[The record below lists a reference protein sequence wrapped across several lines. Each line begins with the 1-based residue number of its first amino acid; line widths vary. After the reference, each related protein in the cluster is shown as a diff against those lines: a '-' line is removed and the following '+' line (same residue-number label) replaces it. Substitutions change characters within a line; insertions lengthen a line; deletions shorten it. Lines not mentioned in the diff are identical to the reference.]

1 MQPYAGGSPWESSL
15 RDSVSNRAF
24 SNFKVSVA
32 IVSLSLSLTPT
43 PTPTPSHS
51 QTRALS
57 LSHKPTH
64 SHRISLTHATV
75 ARPHTLSASLTT
87 PSLILSLFQPHTHTL
102 SLSHKPK
109 HSHRVSLTHATV
121 ARPPTL
127 SASPMLPS
135 LVLHIV
141 FKISEFWLVIIELWS
156 PSVCTVSENQKK
168 KVSPFM
174 QNAKCKVCFTVCMLR
189 NSGKNGRIFCESFFF
204 CFFFFWFL
212 FWISNR
218 TVKKDWSFIVFWV
231 QIMFLGLFIF
241 WVCLGFRVLSF
252 GFRWLFR
259 C

>member
-1 MQPYAGGSPWESSL
+1 MHPYAGGSPWKSSL

-75 ARPHTLSASLTT
+75 ARPLTLSASLTT
-87 PSLILSLFQPHTHTL
+87 PSLILSLSQPHTHTL

-109 HSHRVSLTHATV
+109 HSHCVSLTHAAV

-127 SASPMLPS
+127 SALPMLPS

-141 FKISEFWLVIIELWS
+141 FKISEFWLVITELWS

-168 KVSPFM
+168 KRWVPLCKM
-174 QNAKCKVCFTVCMLR
+174 QSVFHLVYAKKQWEKW
-189 NSGKNGRIFCESFFF
+189 KNLLWKF
-204 CFFFFWFL
+204 FFFFWFL

-218 TVKKDWSFIVFWV
+218 TVKKDWSF
-231 QIMFLGLFIF
+231 
-241 WVCLGFRVLSF
+241 
-252 GFRWLFR
+252 
-259 C
+259 

>member
-1 MQPYAGGSPWESSL
+1 MQPYASGSPWKSSL

-64 SHRISLTHATV
+64 SHRISLTHTTV
-75 ARPHTLSASLTT
+75 ARPLTLSASLTT
-87 PSLILSLFQPHTHTL
+87 PSLILSLSQPHTHTHTL
-102 SLSHKPK
+102 SLLHKPK

-204 CFFFFWFL
+204 FFFWFL

-218 TVKKDWSFIVFWV
+218 TVKKDWNFIVFWV
-231 QIMFLGLFIF
+231 RIVFLGLFIF

>member
-1 MQPYAGGSPWESSL
+1 MQPYAGGSPWKSSL

-24 SNFKVSVA
+24 SNFKVSVS

-51 QTRALS
+51 QTRALL
-57 LSHKPTH
+57 LSHKLTH
-64 SHRISLTHATV
+64 SHRISLTHANI
-75 ARPHTLSASLTT
+75 ARPLTLSASLTT
-87 PSLILSLFQPHTHTL
+87 PSLILSLSQPHTHTL

-109 HSHRVSLTHATV
+109 HSHRVSLTHAAV

-141 FKISEFWLVIIELWS
+141 FKISEFWLVITELWS

-168 KVSPFM
+168 KGESLY
-174 QNAKCKVCFTVCMLR
+174 AKCKVCFTVCMLR

-204 CFFFFWFL
+204 LFFFFFL
-212 FWISNR
+212 
-218 TVKKDWSFIVFWV
+218 VF
-231 QIMFLGLFIF
+231 
-241 WVCLGFRVLSF
+241 VLNF
-252 GFRWLFR
+252 Q
-259 C
+259 